1 MVAEV
6 SWPAKDP
13 SDVLDYT
20 IDWQDSVKPVLESG
34 EAISTSTFTVPAGLT
49 KDSDSKTSTKTT
61 IVLSGG
67 TAGTTY
73 EITNTVV
80 TDNSSPARTY
90 ERSVSLEVRER

>member
-1 MVAEV
+1 MAAEI
-6 SWPAKDP
+6 SWPPKDP

-20 IDWQDSVKPVLESG
+20 IDWNDSVKPVLESG
-34 EAISTSTFTVPAGLT
+34 ESISTSTWTVPSGIT

-73 EITNTVV
+73 EITNTIV
-80 TDNSSPARTY
+80 TDNTSPARTY
-90 ERSVSLEVRER
+90 ERSVNVEVRER